1 MKLEGIT
8 TVIIIGLFLAG
19 FTWAAYELKEKG
31 RNIEIIK
38 QEKIEKKVKDEIIT
52 TKIYQQKLIHKTSNS
67 TSPSDRT
74 KWLQLIYKKGNSN
87 QN

>member
-8 TVIIIGLFLAG
+8 TTIIIGLFLAG

-38 QEKIEKKVKDEIIT
+38 QQKIETKVKDEIIEDKKQVT
-52 TKIYQQKLIHKTSNS
+52 IRKAINRSVPTSDNLS
-67 TSPSDRT
+67 
-74 KWLQLIYKKGNSN
+74 WLQSN
-87 QN
+87 RCKDCQS